1 MASNIHRWYQCPVM
15 SDNKV
20 LAFSLK
26 CHYSTTLIV
35 KWRKFLRAKSLFG
48 FIVETDELLYHRM
61 LLMLTDMEPNFWYIM
76 HLKIYDIQ
84 I

>member
-1 MASNIHRWYQCPVM
+1 MASNIQHCYQCPVM